1 MTKRRPRRSE
11 DVAAKAKV
19 KKKKL
24 RKRQAGR
31 GREYIYIF
39 VVGSFVR
46 SCVQCAEWRSCGAFS
61 PPPTSTVL
69 EHWGVATG
77 VVAMPL
83 VVITSLHFFLPF
95 FLSFLSSFWCLC
107 RKRRRRRN
115 RPVPLL
121 LLLLLF
127 LNGLLINKKRAKTT
141 AAGKMYHLRPLVRYC
156 AFPSD
161 SLNYSSVNA
170 SSSSAFLFLFL
181 SSSPFLPFLH
191 RRRRLY
197 LSSQFSIQKSCA
209 VCVGVRRDT
218 RTYISCCC
226 CCCFSIDWSNLVGRV
241 VPCRA
246 VVRQE

>member
-1 MTKRRPRRSE
+1 MTKRRPRRGE

-46 SCVQCAEWRSCGAFS
+46 VCSVPNDVHVAPFHHHPPVQYW
-61 PPPTSTVL
+61 STGGL
-69 EHWGVATG
+69 
-77 VVAMPL
+77 PL
-83 VVITSLHFFLPF
+83 VLWQCRWLLLQVFTFSFLF
-95 FLSFLSSFWCLC
+95 SFRFLSSFWCLC
-107 RKRRRRRN
+107 WRRRRRN
-115 RPVPLL
+115 RLVPLL

-170 SSSSAFLFLFL
+170 SSAFLFLFL

-226 CCCFSIDWSNLVGRV
+226 CCCFSVDWSNLVGRV
-241 VPCRA
+241 VPCRG